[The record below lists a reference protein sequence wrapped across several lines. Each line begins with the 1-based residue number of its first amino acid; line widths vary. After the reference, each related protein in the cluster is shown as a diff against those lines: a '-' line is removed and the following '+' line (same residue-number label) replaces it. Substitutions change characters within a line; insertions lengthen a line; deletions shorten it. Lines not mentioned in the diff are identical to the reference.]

1 MIFLVNGSE
10 KEQYSYYINTM
21 HRIRAEV
28 FHERLQWEVNV
39 KNGLEID
46 RFDEFNPLYLLSI
59 DEETGRIRGSARLLP
74 TTGPNML
81 RDVFPTLLPDNEVV
95 ESALIWESSRFSME
109 PGAETPLPGQLVSQ
123 VTAELI
129 AGICEVGLIAGLT
142 DVVSVFDARMVR
154 IMRASGSPATIIG
167 RPHRIGAFM
176 TYAGLF
182 EVSEAAL
189 ANIRSATGLEGSVLE
204 RQSVTRCLAA

>member
-1 MIFLVNGSE
+1 MIFLVNGAE
-10 KEQYSYYINTM
+10 RDQYSYHINTM
-21 HRIRAEV
+21 HKIRAAV
-28 FHERLQWEVNV
+28 FYDRLQWEVKV
-39 KNGLEID
+39 ENGLEKD
-46 RFDEFNPLYLLSI
+46 KFDDLNPLYLLSM
-59 DEETGRIRGSARLLP
+59 DEITGRIRGSARLLP

-81 RDVFPTLLPDNEVV
+81 RDVFPSLLPNDEIV
-95 ESALIWESSRFSME
+95 ESAVIWESSRFSME
-109 PGAETPLPGQLVSQ
+109 PGAETPSPGQLVSQ

-167 RPHRIGAFM
+167 KPQRIGAFM

-189 ANIRSATGLEGSVLE
+189 ENIRKATGLEGSVLE
-204 RQSVTRCLAA
+204 PQSVTRCLAA

>member
-10 KEQYSYYINTM
+10 RDQYSYYMNSM
-21 HRIRAEV
+21 HRIRAAV
-28 FHERLQWEVNV
+28 FHDRLQWEVKV
-39 KNGLEID
+39 ERGQEKD
-46 RFDEFNPLYLLSI
+46 RFDELNPLYLLSL
-59 DEETGRIRGSARLLP
+59 DEESGRIRGSARLLP

-81 RDVFPTLLPDNEVV
+81 RDVFPSLLPEDEFV
-95 ESALIWESSRFSME
+95 ESASIWESSRFSME
-109 PGAETPLPGQLVSQ
+109 PGAETPLPGQLISQ

-142 DVVSVFDARMVR
+142 DVVSVFDARIVR

-167 RPHRIGAFM
+167 KPQRIGAFM

-182 EVSEAAL
+182 EVSDAAL
-189 ANIRSATGLEGSVLE
+189 ANIRRATGLEGSVLE
-204 RQSVTRCLAA
+204 PQSVSRCLAA